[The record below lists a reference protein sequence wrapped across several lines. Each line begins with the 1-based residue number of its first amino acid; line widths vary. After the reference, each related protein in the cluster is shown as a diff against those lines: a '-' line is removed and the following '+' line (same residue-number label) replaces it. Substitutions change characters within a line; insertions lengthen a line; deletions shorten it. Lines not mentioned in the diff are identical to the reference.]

1 MQKKLLSSKCTNLQD
16 IKTVG
21 LRTFGQIQ
29 GHFDLTPI
37 FLVAS
42 RENGLQNSS
51 KSSITKL
58 IEARITKGVT
68 KTTRNKMPEGINV
81 GCTGYHL
88 QSLKFYME
96 NNKFNSD
103 SSKQRNE
110 IASQQD
116 RILCE
121 VTHSNSNLSQQG
133 LISVRSTSM
142 WLCSIT
148 DHTSIPHN
156 NYLQTSQTVTDYK
169 QRNYLQFKLQ
179 LGNH

>member
-1 MQKKLLSSKCTNLQD
+1 MQLLQVLLRQNQTNYVSFVSLKNVKIKHFAESQDFVMQKKLLSSKCTNLQD

-21 LRTFGQIQ
+21 VSTFGQIQ

-42 RENGLQNSS
+42 KENGLQNSS
-51 KSSITKL
+51 KPSITKL

-81 GCTGYHL
+81 GRTGHHL

-96 NNKFNSD
+96 KNKFNSD

-110 IASQQD
+110 IPSQQD

-121 VTHSNSNLSQQG
+121 VTHPNSNLSQQG
-133 LISVRSTSM
+133 LISVRSTS
-142 WLCSIT
+142 T
-148 DHTSIPHN
+148 
-156 NYLQTSQTVTDYK
+156 
-169 QRNYLQFKLQ
+169 
-179 LGNH
+179 

>member
-1 MQKKLLSSKCTNLQD
+1 
-16 IKTVG
+16 
-21 LRTFGQIQ
+21 
-29 GHFDLTPI
+29 
-37 FLVAS
+37 
-42 RENGLQNSS
+42 
-51 KSSITKL
+51 
-58 IEARITKGVT
+58 
-68 KTTRNKMPEGINV
+68 MPEGINV
-81 GCTGYHL
+81 GCTRHHL

-96 NNKFNSD
+96 NNKFNSG
-103 SSKQRNE
+103 SSKYRNE

-121 VTHSNSNLSQQG
+121 VTHPNSNLSQQG

-142 WLCSIT
+142 WLISIT

>member
-1 MQKKLLSSKCTNLQD
+1 MQLLQVLLRQNQTNYVSFVSLKNVKIKHFAESQDFVMQKKLLSSKCTNLQD

-21 LRTFGQIQ
+21 VSTFGQIQ

-42 RENGLQNSS
+42 KENGLQNSS
-51 KSSITKL
+51 KPSITKL

-81 GCTGYHL
+81 GHTGHHL

-96 NNKFNSD
+96 KNKFNSD

-121 VTHSNSNLSQQG
+121 VTHPNSNLSQQG
-133 LISVRSTSM
+133 LISVRSTS
-142 WLCSIT
+142 T
-148 DHTSIPHN
+148 
-156 NYLQTSQTVTDYK
+156 
-169 QRNYLQFKLQ
+169 
-179 LGNH
+179 

>member
-1 MQKKLLSSKCTNLQD
+1 MVFKIAPNHLLLNSLKQELQRESLKLQHTC
-16 IKTVG
+16 
-21 LRTFGQIQ
+21 
-29 GHFDLTPI
+29 
-37 FLVAS
+37 
-42 RENGLQNSS
+42 
-51 KSSITKL
+51 
-58 IEARITKGVT
+58 
-68 KTTRNKMPEGINV
+68 
-81 GCTGYHL
+81 

-103 SSKQRNE
+103 SSKERNE

-133 LISVRSTSM
+133 LISVRSTST
-142 WLCSIT
+142 WLISIS

-179 LGNH
+179 LGNHWEQNTWTNSVQLQNKVINVFC

>member
-1 MQKKLLSSKCTNLQD
+1 MQLLQVLLRQNQTNYVSFVSLKNVKIKHFAESQDFVMQKKLLSSKCTNLQD

-21 LRTFGQIQ
+21 VSTFGQIQ

-42 RENGLQNSS
+42 KENGLQNSS
-51 KSSITKL
+51 KPSITKL

-81 GCTGYHL
+81 GRTGHHL

-96 NNKFNSD
+96 KNKFNSD

-121 VTHSNSNLSQQG
+121 VTHPNSNLSQQG
-133 LISVRSTSM
+133 LISVRSTS
-142 WLCSIT
+142 T
-148 DHTSIPHN
+148 
-156 NYLQTSQTVTDYK
+156 
-169 QRNYLQFKLQ
+169 
-179 LGNH
+179 